1 MQNEIL
7 SLDDLFSIA
16 KKELVAKR
24 TKAAAPRKPADDVPA
39 PITPAAIYTN
49 PANWKAGR
57 CLALIDEETSTL
69 LGLFTELL
77 HVSIADCRRLVR
89 ATPDSKVQGVEYVK
103 GIGWLSPLPAL
114 RPTSLTREV
123 EKVLPITL
131 TFDFA
136 CLDDCA
142 VLAVVTPYAIVS
154 VRLAQATTFTSGNS
168 EALILPANTD
178 VWPLMIV
185 ETKRSLWKMIGEDK

>member
-24 TKAAAPRKPADDVPA
+24 KAAAPHKLADAAPA

-57 CLALIDEETSTL
+57 CLALIHEETSTL

-77 HVSIADCRRLVR
+77 HITVADCRRLIQ
-89 ATPDSKVQGVEYVK
+89 ATPNSTVQGVEYVK
-103 GIGWLSPLPAL
+103 GSGWLAPLPAL
-114 RPTSLTREV
+114 PPTILTRTV

-136 CLDDCA
+136 CLDACA
-142 VLAVVTPYAIVS
+142 VMAVVTASALIS
-154 VRLAQATTFTSGNS
+154 VRLAQAATFTSSNS

-178 VWPLMIV
+178 IWPLMAV
-185 ETKRSLWKMIGEDK
+185 ETKRILWKMIGEDK